1 MSEPLVRMHV
11 LVRGRVQMV
20 GYRVFA
26 EREAARLG
34 AVHGTVR
41 NLPDGATVEVI
52 AEGLRPVLETLL
64 DELRIGPPHAIV
76 REFEVTWSD
85 ATGEF
90 GNFGTVF

>member
-1 MSEPLVRMHV
+1 MSEPLVRMCV

-26 EREAARLG
+26 ERAAARLG

-52 AEGLRPVLETLL
+52 AEGLRPALETLL
-64 DELRIGPPHAIV
+64 DQLRIGPSHAIV
-76 REFEVTWSD
+76 RDLEVIWHE

-90 GNFGTVF
+90 GNFDTVF